1 MTNHYSISNDVF
13 EKFPG
18 FCRGVVVATGLTNG
32 PAPAE
37 LTESLRKAEAALP
50 GMISMDSILENSR
63 ITSWREAFRSIG
75 IKPTEFRPSVE
86 ALARRVLRGE
96 PAPSISTL
104 VDIGTLVTIRHLLPT
119 GAHAIDH
126 LQNDIELRFA
136 SGEETFVPFGTD
148 IVEHPAPGEIIFT
161 DGDIVM
167 TRRWTWRQSNHSLV
181 VPETTAVEVN
191 VDGLPPFTLRDVES
205 ICVEVA
211 DLLVKY
217 CGGTTRYEILTKDH
231 PVMELIK
238 N

>member
-1 MTNHYSISNDVF
+1 MTKKYSISNDVF

-37 LTESLRKAEAALP
+37 LTAALRKAEAAMPNML
-50 GMISMDSILENSR
+50 SMDTILENSR
-63 ITSWREAFRSIG
+63 IAAWREAFRSIG

-96 PAPSISTL
+96 PLPSISTL
-104 VDIGTLVTIRHLLPT
+104 VDIGTLVTIRRLIPT

-126 LQNDIELRFA
+126 LNGNIELRFA
-136 SGEETFVPFGTD
+136 NGDETFVPFGTD

-191 VDGLPPFTLRDVES
+191 IDGLSPFTQRDVDS
-205 ICVEVA
+205 ICVEVGE
-211 DLLVKY
+211 LLGKY
-217 CGGTTRYEILTKDH
+217 CGGTSRYEVLTKDH
-231 PVMELIK
+231 PVMELTV
-238 N
+238 

>member
-1 MTNHYSISNDVF
+1 MPLTISSEVF

-37 LTESLRKAEAALP
+37 LTASLRTAEAALP
-50 GMISMDSILENSR
+50 SILSIDTILENPKISN
-63 ITSWREAFRSIG
+63 WREAYRSIG

-96 PAPSISTL
+96 PLPSISTL

-126 LQNDIELRFA
+126 LTGDIDLRFA
-136 SGEETFVPFGTD
+136 SGEETFEPFGTD
-148 IVEHPAPGEIIFT
+148 LVEHPLPGEIIFAE
-161 DGDIVM
+161 GSIVM
-167 TRRWTWRQSNHSLV
+167 TRRWTWRQAKHSLI

-191 VDGLPPFTLRDVES
+191 VDGMPPFTLKDVEA
-205 ICVEVA
+205 ICEEVGA
-211 DLLVKY
+211 LLVKY
-217 CGGTTRYEILTKDH
+217 CGGQTRYEVLRKEH
-231 PVMELIK
+231 PTMEMI
-238 N
+238 

>member
-1 MTNHYSISNDVF
+1 MTKRYSISNEVF

-32 PAPAE
+32 TSPAD
-37 LTESLRKAEAALP
+37 LVDLLRKAEAAMP
-50 GMISMDSILENSR
+50 GMLSMDTILENSR
-63 ITSWREAFRSIG
+63 IASWREAYRSIG

-96 PAPSISTL
+96 PLPLISTL

-126 LQNDIELRFA
+126 LMGDIELRFA
-136 SGEETFVPFGTD
+136 RGDENFIPFGTD
-148 IVEHPAPGEIIFT
+148 TLEHPAPGEIIFT
-161 DGDIVM
+161 DGDTVM

-191 VDGLPPFTLRDVES
+191 VDGLPPFTQRDVDS
-205 ICVEVA
+205 ICVEVG

-217 CGGTTRYEILTKDH
+217 CGGTYRYEVLTRDH
-231 PVMELIK
+231 PVMDLD
-238 N
+238 

>member
-1 MTNHYSISNDVF
+1 MTIHYSISQEVF

-32 PAPAE
+32 PTPAE
-37 LTESLRKAEAALP
+37 LTTALRKAEAAFP
-50 GMISMDSILENSR
+50 GMLSMDTILENSR
-63 ITSWREAFRSIG
+63 IASWREAYRSIG

-96 PAPSISTL
+96 PLPSISTL
-104 VDIGTLVTIRHLLPT
+104 VDIGTLVTIQHLLPT

-126 LQNDIELRFA
+126 LKGDIELRFA
-136 SGEETFVPFGTD
+136 SGNETFVPFGTE

-191 VDGLPPFTLRDVES
+191 VDGLPPFTLRDVTA
-205 ICVEVA
+205 ICEEVGV
-211 DLLVKY
+211 LLGKY
-217 CGGTTRYEILTKDH
+217 CGGMSRYEVLTKDH
-231 PVMELIK
+231 PVMELI
-238 N
+238 